1 MENTFYKKGD
11 ELYSSG
17 RRYSVVT
24 CIKNSWYSEVYKIE
38 RLSDNRVF
46 LLKILKVSKMSRNL
60 ITDGKPSVI
69 RYLDTSNI
77 ARELS
82 VFDWGILDNDH
93 YFIISRYFTKGLLSD
108 RLRQGSLKLA
118 TAVDIVLDLAKKLSS
133 LQAYDP
139 VTMQIRQMRHGDVS
153 PENIMYD
160 FDEKGDYRTYLI
172 DLEHISFIADDKH
185 DAVLAPEVRWIDH
198 KHCAPEV
205 FKAEPVS
212 TSDVFSLG
220 IVFYECCFGEYPFP
234 YNDEEYRKRLEETG
248 ENVDFRYLTDI
259 MSKTP
264 YYLSLN
270 HCGGMAGLIIRL
282 TSHMLEFDPGKRFNL
297 AAVITQ
303 LNILR
308 QVLKVHKCELN
319 DESCFEDGIL
329 DTYRRIT
336 REQTDTFTL
345 HEDRIRMEFEH
356 DMGCYYKS
364 DEDDDFLKM
373 LKEDFGL
380 EETSDDEKDDKTPEI
395 DEKEE
400 SDITNPEL
408 GYRPLIRRPAK
419 NAGGFKDVAG
429 MDELKDRVKKKIL
442 FFLANPDLA
451 EQYKIAY
458 PNGMLLYGPPGC
470 GKTFFAEKFAEESGF
485 AFALIKASDLGSTY
499 IHGTQ
504 GKINEL
510 FKEAKA
516 KAPCIICMDE
526 FDAFAPDRAKVT
538 NSHFSGEVNEFLSQL
553 NNCGKN
559 RIFIIATTNNPEG
572 IDPAVLRSG
581 RLEHKIY
588 IPAPDFEARKAVI
601 KMEVLKRPCTD
612 SIDFDRLAE
621 LTDGYV
627 TSDLSLIVNDAA
639 MNAAYARVMIT
650 QALLEES
657 IATYRPSISAQI
669 LKQHEEIRKRM
680 ESDGKDG
687 NSSRIGFK

>member
-1 MENTFYKKGD
+1 MGKTFYNKGD
-11 ELYSSG
+11 EFFSSG
-17 RRYSVVT
+17 RRYSVIS
-24 CIKNSWYSEVYKIE
+24 CIKESWYSEVYKIE
-38 RLSDNRVF
+38 RISDHQIF
-46 LLKILKVSKMSRNL
+46 LLKILKTDKMSRNL
-60 ITDGKPSVI
+60 MTNGKPSVI

-139 VTMQIRQMRHGDVS
+139 VTMKIRQMRHGDVS
-153 PENIMYD
+153 PKNIMYD
-160 FDEKGDYRTYLI
+160 FDEKGDYRTFLI
-172 DLEHISFIADDKH
+172 DIEHISFIADDRH
-185 DAVLAPEVRWIDH
+185 DAALAPETGWLDH
-198 KHCAPEV
+198 KYCAPEI
-205 FKAEPVS
+205 FISEPVS

-234 YNDEEYRKRLEETG
+234 FNEEEYMKRLEETG
-248 ENVDFRYLTDI
+248 EKVDYRYLSD
-259 MSKTP
+259 MMHSKP
-264 YYLSLN
+264 YYLELP

-282 TSHMLEFDPGKRFNL
+282 LTGMLDPDPAKRLNL
-297 AAVITQ
+297 AAVIVQ

-308 QVLKVHKCELN
+308 QVLKVHKCELS
-319 DESCFEDGIL
+319 DERCFDENIL
-329 DTYRRIT
+329 ATYRMISQD
-336 REQTDTFTL
+336 QTDTFTM
-345 HEDRIRMEFEH
+345 HSDRVDMEFKH
-356 DMGCYYKS
+356 VLGYYKP
-364 DEDDDFLKM
+364 DEEEDFIRM

-380 EETSDDEKDDKTPEI
+380 EEMSDDGDDKDSDKDEQADKEI
-395 DEKEE
+395 
-400 SDITNPEL
+400 SNQEL
-408 GYRPLIRRPAK
+408 GYRPLIRKPLK
-419 NAGGFKDVAG
+419 DAGGFKDVAG
-429 MDELKDRVKKKIL
+429 MEDLKERVRKKIL
-442 FFLANPDLA
+442 FFLANPGLA

-485 AFALIKASDLGSTY
+485 AFALVKASDLGSTY

-526 FDAFAPDRAKVT
+526 FDAFAPDRSKVT

-581 RLEHKIY
+581 RLEHKIF
-588 IPAPDFEARKAVI
+588 IPAPDFEARKAVL

-612 SIDFDRLAE
+612 SINFDRLAE
-621 LTDGYV
+621 LTEGYV

-639 MNAAYARVMIT
+639 MNAAYARALIT

-657 IATYRPSISAQI
+657 ISTYKPSISAQI
-669 LKQHEEIRKRM
+669 LKQHDEIRKRM
-680 ESDGKDG
+680 ESQDAE
-687 NSSRIGFK
+687 SHRIGFK